1 MESKIK
7 RKVVLK
13 DEALQHLKRNN
24 PEVFEIKEYIV
35 KVKQD
40 KSFIKLMFI
49 DKSYYDYIIKN
60 LWFAYLWYFMV
71 LLNWLNYDNIINF
84 TDLKFKWVSDSMIK
98 VCKRKFIQIWVIK
111 KYWNSFYVNPNI
123 AMKWES
129 INPNIIELFK

>member
-60 LWFAYLWYFMV
+60 L
-71 LLNWLNYDNIINF
+71 
-84 TDLKFKWVSDSMIK
+84 
-98 VCKRKFIQIWVIK
+98 
-111 KYWNSFYVNPNI
+111 
-123 AMKWES
+123 
-129 INPNIIELFK
+129 